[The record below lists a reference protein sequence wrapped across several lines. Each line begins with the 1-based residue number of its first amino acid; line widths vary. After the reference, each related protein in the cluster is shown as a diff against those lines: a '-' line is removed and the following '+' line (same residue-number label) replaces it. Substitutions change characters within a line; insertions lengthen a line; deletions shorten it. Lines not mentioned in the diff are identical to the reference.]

1 MTLLE
6 VRDLDFAYAARAA
19 PVLASVSASFAEG
32 AITAVTGP
40 SGAGKSTLLYLLG
53 LLLRPS
59 LGAVLVD
66 GRAVS
71 PLPDAERSVIRSRT
85 VGFVFQDALLDR
97 SRSALDNVL
106 EPAVFAGVRRAAVE
120 PRARELLERMGVAH
134 RARHRPGQMSGGQ
147 AQRVALCRALLLR
160 PRIVLGDEPT
170 GNLDRE
176 NAEVVWAVL
185 AAEAAA
191 GATVVVATHDE
202 VLVSR
207 ADHRVHLA

>member
-6 VRDLDFAYAARAA
+6 VRDLGFAYAARST

-59 LGAVLVD
+59 SGAVLVG

-71 PLPDAERSVIRSRT
+71 PLSDAERSVIRSRT

-185 AAEAAA
+185 AGEAAA
-191 GATVVVATHDE
+191 GVTVVVATHDD